1 VQAKIWNSVFEPA
14 SISQEIEL
22 NGKPVTKR
30 PYDYSTRK
38 GIRPISWED
47 FDGLCKALAAAAA
60 RFEPEIILPVG
71 RGGYYPGT
79 LISHML
85 QVEVY
90 PVRLSRR
97 VADVVKH
104 ESPQW
109 ILEPPAAVAGKRVLV
124 VDEIC
129 STGET
134 LQLVKEKA
142 LSLGAAEVRSAVL
155 YAHSWG
161 TRAPDYIGLITDE
174 LILNPWDRE
183 IYRDGEFHFHPEY
196 VDALK
201 QQGLKAGPELLIPT
215 GEFKLA
221 KDISQDVERP

>member
-1 VQAKIWNSVFEPA
+1 
-14 SISQEIEL
+14 
-22 NGKPVTKR
+22 
-30 PYDYSTRK
+30 
-38 GIRPISWED
+38 
-47 FDGLCKALAAAAA
+47 
-60 RFEPEIILPVG
+60 
-71 RGGYYPGT
+71 
-79 LISHML
+79 
-85 QVEVY
+85 VY

-142 LSLGAAEVRSAVL
+142 LNLGAAEVRSAVL

-201 QQGLKAGPELLIPT
+201 QQGLKTGSELLIPAN
-215 GEFKLA
+215 EFLLA
-221 KDISQDVERP
+221 KAISQDVEGP